1 MFHPLADFRNPCWYE
16 SLTGPDPYNGSIRFC
31 GAYRVTNPNC
41 KTLLRIYKDNWEK
54 GLQRRLR
61 CLPYFYFAG
70 VTKGGTS
77 DMKFELA
84 KHPEIVPPLLQE
96 LYWWNKFR
104 QGKCSRN

>member
-1 MFHPLADFRNPCWYE
+1 MFHPLPEFRNPCWYE
-16 SLTGPDPYNGSIRFC
+16 SLSGPDPYNGHVDYCRYASTIKPCRELHEIN
-31 GAYRVTNPNC
+31 R
-41 KTLLRIYKDNWEK
+41 KKWEAGRRK
-54 GLQRRLR
+54 RLR
-61 CLPYFYFAG
+61 CLPHFYFAG